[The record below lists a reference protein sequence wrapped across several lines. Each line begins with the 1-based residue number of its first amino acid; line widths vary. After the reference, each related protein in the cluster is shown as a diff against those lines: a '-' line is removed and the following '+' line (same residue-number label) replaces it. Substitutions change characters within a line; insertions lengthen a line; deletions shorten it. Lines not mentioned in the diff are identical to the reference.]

1 MSYLKIIG
9 EDTKYYV
16 TLNPFTSQHGH
27 KAIRFIGEKV
37 PETDKGFEYYN
48 DNDILITDLSEYR
61 YQYRPNEYTIEQD
74 IIELPKGSYEPLPPS
89 AFDKLNAK
97 VNKLNTQVNT
107 ITPYTETKQAY
118 IDDTEVEFAYRDGNI
133 TAFVADG
140 QVPCNVIVEDEIIRV
155 TFDKLEEPAKVTISI
170 L

>member
-48 DNDILITDLSEYR
+48 DNNILITDLSEYR

-89 AFDKLNAK
+89 AIDRLSSRINK
-97 VNKLNTQVNT
+97 VSNRVSQ
-107 ITPYTETKQAY
+107 TEYKENNLEQS
-118 IDDTEVEFAYRDGNI
+118 
-133 TAFVADG
+133 VADLEDSL
-140 QVPCNVIVEDEIIRV
+140 CEYSMDVEQSLADIEDSICELSEMDI
-155 TFDKLEEPAKVTISI
+155 EESEEE
-170 L
+170 